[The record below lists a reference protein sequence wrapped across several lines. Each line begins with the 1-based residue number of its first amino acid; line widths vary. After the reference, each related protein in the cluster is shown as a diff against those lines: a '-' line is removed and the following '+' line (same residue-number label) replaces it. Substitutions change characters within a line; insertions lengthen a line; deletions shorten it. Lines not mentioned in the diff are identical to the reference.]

1 MSDAQILPSQQVA
14 ALSPEAHAHW
24 KLTGEINPKAS
35 APPPDAPHQDLVD
48 EPADPSTYA
57 ESSPDKPVDQAPEI
71 AGSQSAASEPA
82 TPKKKSNAETRK
94 ADLNAEILALKAERD
109 RLASET
115 ARLKAEPKPEPKADV
130 TPAVV
135 APSATPEPKNLAAFV
150 ASPDLTKPRIDEVEF
165 FAQFPD
171 AKLAD
176 YQDYR
181 ENYAESRRSQQVQVE
196 GRIGAIQSQFQS
208 RLKSVQEGNPK
219 IWETVPKELKTAKAT
234 GVTLDAKAKRTAWN
248 DMAREWA
255 LSEHADAFLEHFSA
269 HPEDAHHIAGLPDE
283 RSVIRAMAALET
295 RLTSEPVNPQKAV
308 RPRTTTSAPEP
319 PSTTVGRRTQGVI
332 DDAEGAIQRKDA
344 GSYIAIMNRRES
356 AGAR

>member
-35 APPPDAPHQDLVD
+35 APPPDAPHQDLAD
-48 EPADPSTYA
+48 ESADPSTYA
-57 ESSPDKPVDQAPEI
+57 ESSPDKPVDQAHEI
-71 AGSQSAASEPA
+71 AWSQSAASEPA
-82 TPKKKSNAETRK
+82 TPKKKSNAETRIRELLAQTK
-94 ADLNAEILALKAERD
+94 AQEAEI
-109 RLASET
+109 

-135 APSATPEPKNLAAFV
+135 APSATPEPKSLAAFV

-208 RLKSVQEGNPK
+208 RLKAVQEGNPK
-219 IWETVPKELKTAKAT
+219 IWETVPEELKTAKAT
-234 GVTLDAKAKRTAWN
+234 GVTLDANAQRTAWN

-269 HPEDAHHIAGLPDE
+269 HPEDAHQIAGLPDE
-283 RSVIRAMAALET
+283 RSVIAAMARLEA

-319 PSTTVGRRTQGVI
+319 QGTTLGRRTTGVI

>member
-1 MSDAQILPSQQVA
+1 MDDAQILPSQQVA

-24 KLTGEINPKAS
+24 KLTGEINPKAK
-35 APPPDAPHQDLVD
+35 APAPDAPHQDLS
-48 EPADPSTYA
+48 EPSDPSTYA
-57 ESSPDKPVDQAPEI
+57 ESSPAEPAEQAPEI
-71 AGSQSAASEPA
+71 AGHQEAASEPA
-82 TPKKKSNAETRK
+82 TPKKKSNAETRIKELLAQTK
-94 ADLNAEILALKAERD
+94 AQEAEI
-109 RLASET
+109 

-135 APSATPEPKNLAAFV
+135 APSATPEPKSLAAFV

-181 ENYAESRRSQQVQVE
+181 ENYRDGV
-196 GRIGAIQSQFQS
+196 
-208 RLKSVQEGNPK
+208 KSVQTQTESRIASVQNSFQDRLKPALEANPQLWDT
-219 IWETVPKELKTAKAT
+219 IPDALKTAQAT
-234 GVTLDAKAKRTAWN
+234 GITLAPNAQRTAWN
-248 DMAREWA
+248 DIARELV
-255 LSEHADAFLEHFSA
+255 LSDHSGAILSHFSA
-269 HPEDAHHIAGLPDE
+269 HPDELTQIAGLPDE
-283 RSVIRAMAALET
+283 RSVTRAMAALET

-319 PSTTVGRRTQGVI
+319 QGTTLGRRTQGVI